1 MRRGNST
8 DIELQQNGYVCIKSF
23 VRQKSSRLEAK
34 NLYNF
39 DRKFK
44 INPLF
49 KKEQQKDYG
58 KNWAKIG
65 INQMYK
71 AFWPLTA
78 NFSDG

>member
-1 MRRGNST
+1 MYIYGMRRGNST

-39 DRKFK
+39 DKKFK
-44 INPLF
+44 INPQF
-49 KKEQQKDYG
+49 